1 MRIPATIA
9 CHHLRCK
16 ARGELV
22 RKTHSIDY
30 LPEGSRDKVL
40 LAEQRLKRSTREPS
54 EPLTIPRVMK
64 LKKLE
69 VPASINSAWFW
80 RRLLNR
86 SIELVLVASQAVG
99 VTFEFLEERL
109 VCPPQQP
116 AGLYLAE
123 RRFYFP
129 HLQFGFD
136 LLASALIDRA
146 ARIAASAQASIK

>member
-1 MRIPATIA
+1 VFLGDRRCARIARNDIFKRNSFRDRAVMRIPATIA

-30 LPEGSRDKVL
+30 LPEGSRDKTL

-80 RRLLNR
+80 RRL
-86 SIELVLVASQAVG
+86 
-99 VTFEFLEERL
+99 
-109 VCPPQQP
+109 
-116 AGLYLAE
+116 
-123 RRFYFP
+123 
-129 HLQFGFD
+129 
-136 LLASALIDRA
+136 
-146 ARIAASAQASIK
+146 